1 MISQPEKFAPLDQPA
16 ASSRAGSGARR
27 RRSDAGTMRCTG
39 RDLDLLGLVGE
50 QYALSLPQLA
60 RLMGRSVHAARWLRS
75 RWERAGWAKGRAV
88 LVGQPVFVWLTRRGQ
103 RVSGSE
109 FSLWRP
115 NPGALAHI
123 AAVTDVRL
131 WVASRHPG
139 AGWVCERELARE
151 ARVVGTAR
159 QHRPDGLVALD
170 GRELPVEVELSH
182 KRPARRERI
191 MRELVSRYGQ
201 AAYFAPDGPRQA
213 LEETARAVPDGRVQ
227 IFALPNGEEQT

>member
-1 MISQPEKFAPLDQPA
+1 M
-16 ASSRAGSGARR
+16 
-27 RRSDAGTMRCTG
+27 
-39 RDLDLLGLVGE
+39 GE

-60 RLMGRSVHAARWLRS
+60 RLMGRTLHAARWLRA
-75 RWERAGWAKGRAV
+75 RWERAGWAHGRAV

-103 RVSGSE
+103 RVAGSE

-123 AAVTDVRL
+123 AAVTEVRL
-131 WVASRHPG
+131 WVTERHPD

-151 ARVVGTAR
+151 ARLTETNG
-159 QHRPDGLVALD
+159 QHRPDGLVLLG

-191 MRELVSRYGQ
+191 MRELVGRYGQ
-201 AAYFAPDGPRQA
+201 AVYFAPDGPRQQ
-213 LEETARAVPDGRVQ
+213 LEDTARSVGGGRVQ
-227 IFALPNGEEQT
+227 VLGLPSREDTP